1 MNESNTSD
9 TTTHQLLVCTDE
21 DGMRA
26 ALAWSARGRGWTSPR
41 PSVGCVLVQNGEVIG
56 GGHTQPGN
64 GNPHAEVV
72 ALRQAAANGVST
84 RGATAYVT
92 LEPCSHWATTP
103 PCTNALIKA
112 GITRVVY
119 GVRDPNPEVNGR
131 GMRLLRKR
139 YRSYS
144 EFMRDECIR
153 AQQEFLKHITT
164 GLPFVTLKCAT
175 SLDGKIATRIGQS
188 QWITNAASRRHAH
201 RLRHE
206 HDAVL
211 VGINTVI
218 TDDPQ
223 LNVRLEGE
231 WKQPQRIVVD
241 SWGRIPL
248 DAKLLNDGGAPVIIA
263 TTASVPSQKRQELE
277 ARGAR
282 VLVLPLEGGQVS
294 LSHLWQTLPSAN
306 IYSVLIEGGAG
317 VAASALRSGSVDK
330 VVCFVAPIL
339 IGGDGLSVFETL
351 GIEQLSDAPRLI
363 DVQTEDFEGDILI
376 SGFTR
381 PLVP

>member
-1 MNESNTSD
+1 MDYQRLPRVVMRTDCAMN
-9 TTTHQLLVCTDE
+9 
-21 DGMRA
+21 
-26 ALAWSARGRGWTSPR
+26 
-41 PSVGCVLVQNGEVIG
+41 
-56 GGHTQPGN
+56 
-64 GNPHAEVV
+64 
-72 ALRQAAANGVST
+72 
-84 RGATAYVT
+84 
-92 LEPCSHWATTP
+92 TTP
-103 PCTNALIKA
+103 
-112 GITRVVY
+112 
-119 GVRDPNPEVNGR
+119 
-131 GMRLLRKR
+131 
-139 YRSYS
+139 
-144 EFMRDECIR
+144 F
-153 AQQEFLKHITT
+153 
-164 GLPFVTLKCAT
+164 
-175 SLDGKIATRIGQS
+175 
-188 QWITNAASRRHAH
+188 W
-201 RLRHE
+201 
-206 HDAVL
+206 L
-211 VGINTVI
+211 VSNTVI